1 MTTLLTASDLVRS
14 FRRHRFLARPDVTR
28 AVQGVGLTLSA
39 GTCLG
44 IVGESGCGKSTL
56 GRLLLGLLPPD
67 GGHVTV
73 LGARLDALSATE
85 LRQWRA
91 EMALVH
97 QNPLGALDPRQK
109 LRVQIEEPLVIH
121 RHLGLGRA
129 DRAARVDEV
138 LAAVALDPALSER
151 YPHRLSGGQR
161 QRAVLARALV
171 TRPKLMVLD
180 EPVSALDVS
189 VQAQILSLL
198 QRLRQETGTGFVFI
212 SHDLRVVRQL
222 ADRVAVMYRGRIV
235 ETGSVEAVLDA
246 PRHPYT
252 QRLRGAVPRLTP
264 GVGLQA
270 EPPVTEAP
278 PEAGC
283 AFAPRC
289 PLAQD
294 LCREVVPPL
303 VSAGADRQAACHFPN
318 TVEDAA

>member
-1 MTTLLTASDLVRS
+1 MTPLLTATDLVRG
-14 FRRHRFLARPDVTR
+14 FRRRRFLARPDVTR
-28 AVQGVGLTLSA
+28 AVQGVSLTLCA

-56 GRLLLGLLPPD
+56 GRLLLGLLTPD
-67 GGHVTV
+67 AGHVKV
-73 LGARLDALSATE
+73 LGARLDDLSPAAL
-85 LRQWRA
+85 RRRRA
-91 EMALVH
+91 GMALVH
-97 QNPLGALDPRQK
+97 QNPLGALDPRQR
-109 LRVQIEEPLVIH
+109 LRSQIEEPLLFH

-129 DRAARVDEV
+129 DRYARVDEV
-138 LAAVALDPALSER
+138 LSAVALDPALAER

-189 VQAQILSLL
+189 VQSQILSLL
-198 QRLRQETGTGFVFI
+198 QRLRHETGTGFVLI

-235 ETGSVEAVLDA
+235 EAGSVEAVLDA

-264 GVGLQA
+264 GAGLQS
-270 EPPVTEAP
+270 ETPVTEEP

-283 AFAPRC
+283 AFSPRC
-289 PLAQD
+289 PHAQSV
-294 LCREVVPPL
+294 CRTAVPPL
-303 VSAGADRQAACHFPN
+303 ASVGMDRQAACHFPDA
-318 TVEDAA
+318 VEDAA

>member
-1 MTTLLTASDLVRS
+1 MTALLEATGLVRS
-14 FRRHRFLARPDVTR
+14 FRRRRFLTQAEVTQ
-28 AVQGVGLTLSA
+28 AVQGVDLRLALGE
-39 GTCLG
+39 CLG

-67 GGHVTV
+67 AGTVSV
-73 LGARLDALSATE
+73 LGARLDRLREPE
-85 LRQWRA
+85 LRRQRA

-109 LRVQIEEPLVIH
+109 IGSQMAEPLLFH
-121 RHLGLGRA
+121 RHLGLGA
-129 DRAARVDEV
+129 QERAARVAEV
-138 LAAVALDPALSER
+138 LEAVALDPSLMDR

-171 TRPKLMVLD
+171 TRPRLMVLD

-198 QRLRQETGTGFVFI
+198 QRLRAETGTGFIFI

-235 ETGSVEAVLDA
+235 ETGPVDAVLDH

-252 QRLRGAVPRLTP
+252 QRLRAAVPRLTP
-264 GVGLQA
+264 GDGLRTEPLVA
-270 EPPVTEAP
+270 EAAP
-278 PEAGC
+278 PQGC
-283 AFAPRC
+283 AFATRC
-289 PLAQD
+289 LRARA
-294 LCREVVPPL
+294 LCWRQVPPL
-303 VSAGADRQAACHFPN
+303 VPVGAETRAACHLIDPSE
-318 TVEDAA
+318 TAA